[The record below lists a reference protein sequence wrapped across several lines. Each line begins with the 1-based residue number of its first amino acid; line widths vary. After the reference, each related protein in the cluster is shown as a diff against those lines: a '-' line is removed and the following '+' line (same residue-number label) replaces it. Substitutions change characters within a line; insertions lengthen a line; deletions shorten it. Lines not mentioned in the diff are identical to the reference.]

1 MLKGFCFCFLLPP
14 SFHVKIFSKIP
25 NYSSDPESVSRQQ
38 NATKQNKKDQVKER
52 EQQAWKRQAITW
64 NYSQR
69 EGRKKKEKKKKIHC
83 NHGDHSRLQPETL
96 TSAETSQHK
105 EQNKHSLWCI
115 HGNELPTWKTSWYCY
130 TVAVAIETTY
140 KRGNFKETCFQ
151 RNNV

>member
-14 SFHVKIFSKIP
+14 SFHVQIFSKIP

-69 EGRKKKEKKKKIHC
+69 EGRKKKEKKKKYTATMVTTP
-83 NHGDHSRLQPETL
+83 DYSQRLWRQRKPHSTKSRTN
-96 TSAETSQHK
+96 TAFGASMETSCPPEKQADIVI
-105 EQNKHSLWCI
+105 LLL
-115 HGNELPTWKTSWYCY
+115 LP
-130 TVAVAIETTY
+130 
-140 KRGNFKETCFQ
+140 
-151 RNNV
+151 